1 MTEVK
6 TQKFKIQGSPPT
18 KDGSCPRNAPCGH
31 ASKGEDPANWL
42 FCLTLD
48 TELIHISMYEN
59 HFTLSLY
66 KYVHFCNIN
75 IKDDIPED
83 YDYSHFEYINKVI
96 LSVFNF
102 TISSLRFH
110 KEMAGIF

>member
-1 MTEVK
+1 MAPVHEMPLADMPPKVK
-6 TQKFKIQGSPPT
+6 IPQTGCF
-18 KDGSCPRNAPCGH
+18 A
-31 ASKGEDPANWL
+31 L
-42 FCLTLD
+42 LLTLNN
-48 TELIHISMYEN
+48 IHFHLN

-66 KYVHFCNIN
+66 IYVHFCNIN

-96 LSVFNF
+96 LSVFDF

>member
-1 MTEVK
+1 MAPVYEMPLADMPPKVK
-6 TQKFKIQGSPPT
+6 IPQTGCF
-18 KDGSCPRNAPCGH
+18 AF
-31 ASKGEDPANWL
+31 L
-42 FCLTLD
+42 LTLNYIYFQNI
-48 TELIHISMYEN
+48 TIYEKY
-59 HFTLSLY
+59 FTLLLY

>member
-1 MTEVK
+1 MAPVYEMPLADMPPKVK
-6 TQKFKIQGSPPT
+6 IPQTGCFALP
-18 KDGSCPRNAPCGH
+18 
-31 ASKGEDPANWL
+31 
-42 FCLTLD
+42 LTLNYIIYFHNI
-48 TELIHISMYEN
+48 TMYEN

-96 LSVFNF
+96 LSVL
-102 TISSLRFH
+102 ISQFQV
-110 KEMAGIF
+110 

>member
-1 MTEVK
+1 MAPVYEMPLADMPPKVK
-6 TQKFKIQGSPPT
+6 IPHIGCF
-18 KDGSCPRNAPCGH
+18 A
-31 ASKGEDPANWL
+31 L
-42 FCLTLD
+42 LLTLNYIYFR
-48 TELIHISMYEN
+48 LN

-96 LSVFNF
+96 LSVL
-102 TISSLRFH
+102 ISQFQV
-110 KEMAGIF
+110 